1 MYYFQTSIKTIL
13 LRLKPISFIGFLFF
27 SPLTFAQQ
35 WYHVEL
41 IVFEQL
47 NNTSAEQGS
56 ASSIPSASVSP
67 NTTNK
72 YMQPSV
78 NSTLL
83 DSAAKLK
90 RSSAYRVHYHQS
102 WRQPIQ
108 TKSQAQSVQIVS
120 DNDMIYGRLRLHKGT
135 YLYATLDLQLNR
147 VSRQNNNWSDANAVR
162 KPYLQEAR
170 RVRSK
175 KLHFFDHPNLGA
187 LLKLTPIA
195 SSASLSPSQAIMHDI
210 AILTAQ

>member
-1 MYYFQTSIKTIL
+1 MHYFHTHIKATALTLKLTSL
-13 LRLKPISFIGFLFF
+13 IGLMLF
-27 SPLTFAQQ
+27 SQLSYAQQ

-47 NNTSAEQGS
+47 E
-56 ASSIPSASVSP
+56 SVSDEQASNAVVP
-67 NTTNK
+67 AASYSPSTNNALIK
-72 YMQPSV
+72 PSK

-83 DSAAKLK
+83 DSASKLK
-90 RSSAYRVHYHQS
+90 RSPFYQVHYHQS

-108 TKSQAQSVQIVS
+108 TKSQAKSLQIVS
-120 DNDMIYGRLRLHKGT
+120 ANDMIHGRIRLHKGT

-147 VSRQNNNWSDANAVR
+147 ISRQNDNNSGISSIR
-162 KPYLQEAR
+162 KPYLQDAR

-195 SSASLSPSQAIMHDI
+195 SPTS
-210 AILTAQ
+210 